1 VPWNRD
7 ISALKHQ
14 VAALKSANAVGDRSL
29 KTEAVSHV
37 LQPSNVGA
45 AIYGRSELASCASE
59 SVQRAKSRADA
70 KGSKA
75 QQDAQE
81 LNKNNTRLANQLRHI
96 EGQLAAETREH
107 KLCRAQCTEAQHKIK
122 ALTNELNSERSTNNS
137 LQVSLKTS
145 ANKQAQL
152 DMMLKNVSR
161 QTESLASMGISTRS
175 TSNVAKVGGTA
186 QLRKS
191 TMRKQRHSTNGGH
204 ARSSIS
210 AVRRQARESVGG
222 GGDPASCSFAESV
235 TERESENDGGRGFDM
250 LEEAS
255 SSPLLHPV
263 DGAQGI
269 AYKV

>member
-1 VPWNRD
+1 M
-7 ISALKHQ
+7 
-14 VAALKSANAVGDRSL
+14 
-29 KTEAVSHV
+29 
-37 LQPSNVGA
+37 
-45 AIYGRSELASCASE
+45 
-59 SVQRAKSRADA
+59 
-70 KGSKA
+70 
-75 QQDAQE
+75 
-81 LNKNNTRLANQLRHI
+81 
-96 EGQLAAETREH
+96 
-107 KLCRAQCTEAQHKIK
+107 
-122 ALTNELNSERSTNNS
+122 NELNSERSTNNS

-152 DMMLKNVSR
+152 DIMLKNVSR
-161 QTESLASMGISTRS
+161 QTESLASMGIST
-175 TSNVAKVGGTA
+175 TSNVAKAGGTA

-191 TMRKQRHSTNGGH
+191 TMRKQRHSTNKRH
-204 ARSSIS
+204 SSSSIS

-222 GGDPASCSFAESV
+222 GGDPASYSFAESV